1 VSTNTATE
9 FIQEKVLAN
18 FQDAAKTFYKDL
30 ESAYITDLR
39 SRIRN
44 GEIDVDEN
52 NIKEVSLI
60 QAKKY
65 EDYIKKTKKLETFVK
80 NYVND
85 TFDLV
90 CDNLSEGNIEKEEAE
105 VVFNTLRYILTAGKI
120 VCDDTV
126 KLK

>member
-1 VSTNTATE
+1 MSTNTATE